1 MHGTSMRTGGAHMPP
16 GTCTGMCTTM
26 VLYTTSRT
34 CSSPTNGLPADRW
47 GARSAAVG
55 VGAVDLSAARA
66 ASSRRW
72 VVRRVTGELL
82 VRGMRGRTFDVVR
95 CRATLRREHDPIYGI
110 VLLPEALSPAHGAP
124 TDGPLL
130 CSICVHLDACV
141 FGPLRTGV
149 WPARA
154 PPIGPPW

>member
-34 CSSPTNGLPADRW
+34 CSSPTNGLPVDRW
-47 GARSAAVG
+47 GARSAACVG

-124 TDGPLL
+124 TDLSCAL
-130 CSICVHLDACV
+130 SAC
-141 FGPLRTGV
+141 T
-149 WPARA
+149 
-154 PPIGPPW
+154 

>member
-16 GTCTGMCTTM
+16 GTCTGMCTMM

-82 VRGMRGRTFDVVR
+82 VRGMRGRTFDIVR

-124 TDGPLL
+124 TDLSCAL
-130 CSICVHLDACV
+130 SAC
-141 FGPLRTGV
+141 T
-149 WPARA
+149 
-154 PPIGPPW
+154 

>member
-16 GTCTGMCTTM
+16 GTCTGMCTTI

-124 TDGPLL
+124 TDGHHPLL
-130 CSICVHLDACV
+130 CSHLSDVCVR
-141 FGPLRTGV
+141 PTTGV
-149 WPARA
+149 WPART
-154 PPIGPPW
+154 PPIGGP